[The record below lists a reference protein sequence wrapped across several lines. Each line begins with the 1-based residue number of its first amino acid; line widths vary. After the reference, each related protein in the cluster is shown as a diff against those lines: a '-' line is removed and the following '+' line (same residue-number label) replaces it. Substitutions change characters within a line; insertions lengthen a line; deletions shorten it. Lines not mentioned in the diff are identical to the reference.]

1 MADDVA
7 AALAP
12 ARPREVDEA
21 RKVRHPAPPAA
32 ASWLVADA
40 RPGSDS
46 PSRPAARPPSQSSA
60 LVSLHVY
67 HVSQNNVVRR
77 LNRIT
82 GGSRN
87 PLKFGGV
94 FHAGIEVG
102 GREWSFGAT
111 LDPADTGVAWNVP
124 KKHSMHQFYSTVELG
139 ETKLG
144 PSDVHAVIARLAK
157 QWPGGDYD
165 MIHHNCCHFADVLA
179 VELGMGHIP
188 RWVNRFARTADR
200 AERAKESTKE
210 GISVLKK
217 GLRNLFI
224 HHRLSDPACPQPSVG
239 GDDDEQDDDAP
250 TLACKLPPRPA
261 TPPGTKSR
269 SVSPHRQSA
278 GVDVLAP
285 LVDAVEGEQWT

>member
-1 MADDVA
+1 M
-7 AALAP
+7 
-12 ARPREVDEA
+12 
-21 RKVRHPAPPAA
+21 
-32 ASWLVADA
+32 
-40 RPGSDS
+40 
-46 PSRPAARPPSQSSA
+46 
-60 LVSLHVY
+60 
-67 HVSQNNVVRR
+67 
-77 LNRIT
+77 
-82 GGSRN
+82 
-87 PLKFGGV
+87 
-94 FHAGIEVG
+94 
-102 GREWSFGAT
+102 
-111 LDPADTGVAWNVP
+111 
-124 KKHSMHQFYSTVELG
+124 
-139 ETKLG
+139 
-144 PSDVHAVIARLAK
+144 
-157 QWPGGDYD
+157 
-165 MIHHNCCHFADVLA
+165 
-179 VELGMGHIP
+179 
-188 RWVNRFARTADR
+188 ADR